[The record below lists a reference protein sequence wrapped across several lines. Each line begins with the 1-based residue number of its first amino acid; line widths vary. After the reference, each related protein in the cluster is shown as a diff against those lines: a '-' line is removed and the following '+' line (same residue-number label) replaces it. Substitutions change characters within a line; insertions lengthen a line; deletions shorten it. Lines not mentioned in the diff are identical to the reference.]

1 MPLDMSQTLVQV
13 FPGDSDMAR
22 RMRETDW
29 AATPLGPPETWPT
42 GLKTPLAMMLTSR
55 FEMWLGWGEDLRFF
69 YNDAYVPTLGTKHPG
84 SLGRPFHQVWREVYD
99 EVAPQVHSVMVEGRP
114 TWNKALQLL
123 LERNGYPEET
133 YHTFSYSPLR
143 DEGDIR
149 GLMCVVT
156 EETER
161 VISERRLETVRRLGE
176 CLIGAVTQDAV
187 LQGVCDALA
196 ANTHDF
202 PFSLAYVRD
211 PLGGLVGCA
220 ATEDAR
226 ELLRRSWPLD
236 AVGVGPHKHTL
247 PRGAYPTGA
256 WSVQPTQSLIVP
268 IAGLHGD
275 PAAILVLGLNPHR
288 RDDEGLLDLAT
299 LVADRAAGAFAQA
312 RSVEEERRR
321 SDRIWTNARDLMVV
335 VDGDG
340 VFQSVSPAWTRIL
353 GHRIEDVIGRRMEE
367 FVAPADL
374 AITHRTH
381 DEIFKGPQVTGFENR
396 YRTLDG
402 GVRWISWNTA
412 FEDGLIYGYGR
423 DITEEKQ
430 QAEAL
435 KQAEEALRQAQKMEA
450 IGQLTGGVAH
460 DFNNLLTVIRS
471 SADLLRSRDLPEDRR
486 RRYVDAISDT
496 ADRAAKLT
504 SQLLAFSRRQAL
516 KPEHFNVATKVETL
530 SEMLRSILGARI
542 RLEVSIACEESFVES
557 DINQFET
564 ALINLAVNA
573 RDAMDGEGALTV
585 CIGAA
590 DAIPALR
597 GHSASQGDFVTV
609 AVVDDG
615 GGIAEDDLARIFEP
629 FFTTKEVGRGTGLGL
644 SQVYGFAKQ
653 SGGDVAV
660 ESRLGHGSTFTLY
673 LPRTRRIETQ
683 VKLSPAPARTRH
695 EGRVLVVEDN
705 AAIGEF
711 ATQLLQDLGYR
722 TELAT
727 NAVEALARLETT
739 TPFDIVFSDVVMPG
753 IGGVEL
759 ARIINGR
766 WPSVQ
771 VVLTSGYSHVLATD
785 AHHGFP
791 LLHKPYSVEELSH
804 ILRQASVEARV
815 EVGGRS

>member
-1 MPLDMSQTLVQV
+1 MPLDLSQTLAEV

-22 RMRETDW
+22 RMREKDW
-29 AATPLGPPETWPT
+29 SRTPLGPPDQWPA
-42 GLKTPLAMMLTSR
+42 GLKAPLAMMLESR
-55 FEMWLGWGEDLRFF
+55 FEMWLGWSDDLCFL
-69 YNDAYVPTLGTKHPG
+69 YNDAYVPTLGTKHPAT
-84 SLGRPFHQVWREVYD
+84 LGRPFREVWREVYAD
-99 EVAPQVHSVMVEGRP
+99 VEPQVRSVMVEGRP

-143 DEGDIR
+143 DGGDVK

-176 CLIGAVTQDAV
+176 CLIGAVTRDAV

-196 ANTHDF
+196 GNTEDF
-202 PFSLAYVRD
+202 PFALAYVRD
-211 PLGGLVGCA
+211 PLGGLVGCS
-220 ATEDAR
+220 ATEEGRD
-226 ELLRRSWPLD
+226 LLQRPWPL
-236 AVGVGPHKHTL
+236 AAAGAEPRRHAL
-247 PRGAYPTGA
+247 PRAAYPTGA
-256 WSVQPTQSLIVP
+256 WSIPPTEYLAMTIPGAQ
-268 IAGLHGD
+268 GE
-275 PAAILVLGLNPHR
+275 PAATLVLGVNPHR
-288 RDDEGLLDLAT
+288 RDDEGLADLAT

-312 RSVEEERRR
+312 RSVEDERRR

-340 VFQSVSPAWTRIL
+340 RFQSVSPAWTRIL
-353 GHRIEDVIGRRMEE
+353 GHRIEDVIGRRIAD
-367 FVAPADL
+367 FVVPEDATVTDRALDSV
-374 AITHRTH
+374 AH
-381 DEIFKGPQVTGFENR
+381 GSQVTGFENR

-402 GVRWISWNTA
+402 GSRWISWNTA
-412 FEDGLIYGYGR
+412 SEAGLIYGYGR

-435 KQAEEALRQAQKMEA
+435 KHAEEALRQAQKMEA

-471 SADLLRSRDLPEDRR
+471 SADLLRSRDLPPERR
-486 RRYVDAISDT
+486 RRYIDAISDT

-516 KPEHFNVATKVETL
+516 KPERFNVATKVETL
-530 SEMLRSILGARI
+530 GDMLRSILGARI
-542 RLEVSIACEESFVES
+542 QLDIQALCEDGFVES

-573 RDAMDGEGALTV
+573 RDAMGGEGALKIRIDV
-585 CIGAA
+585 AG
-590 DAIPALR
+590 AIPALR
-597 GHSASQGDFVTV
+597 GHATSQGDFVTV
-609 AVVDDG
+609 SVIDG
-615 GGIAEDDLARIFEP
+615 GAGIAEDDLTRIFEP

-660 ESRLGHGSTFTLY
+660 ESDLGRGATFTLY
-673 LPRTRRIETQ
+673 LPRTRRAET
-683 VKLSPAPARTRH
+683 PALRPQTPVRSRH

-722 TELAT
+722 TELAA
-727 NAVEALARLETT
+727 NAVEALARLETE
-739 TPFDIVFSDVVMPG
+739 PSFNMVFSDVVMPG

-759 ARIINGR
+759 ARTIKER
-766 WPSVQ
+766 WPQVP

-804 ILRQASVEARV
+804 ILRQAAAANEQIDVA
-815 EVGGRS
+815 

>member
-1 MPLDMSQTLVQV
+1 MPLDMSPTLAQV

-69 YNDAYVPTLGTKHPG
+69 YNDAYVPTLGIKHPKA
-84 SLGRPFHQVWREVYD
+84 LGRPVREVWSEIRD
-99 EVAPQVHSVMVEGRP
+99 DIEPQFRSVMLEGRP
-114 TWNKALQLL
+114 TWNKAMPLL

-143 DEGDIR
+143 EEGHIR

-187 LQGVCDALA
+187 LRGVCDALA
-196 ANTHDF
+196 ANTEDF

-211 PLGGLVGCA
+211 PLGGLVGCS
-220 ATEDAR
+220 ATEEGR
-226 ELLRRSWPLD
+226 ELLQRSWPL
-236 AVGVGPHKHTL
+236 AAARAGLRKHAL
-247 PRGAYPTGA
+247 PRGTYPTGA
-256 WSVQPTQSLIVP
+256 WSIPPTECLTIP
-268 IAGLHGD
+268 IPGLHGD

-335 VDGDG
+335 IDAAG

-353 GHRIEDVIGRRMEE
+353 GHRVEDVIGRPMED
-367 FVAPADL
+367 FVDPADL
-374 AITHRTH
+374 PLTRQTHRELFH
-381 DEIFKGPQVTGFENR
+381 GPQLTGFENR
-396 YRTLDG
+396 YRTLGG

-435 KQAEEALRQAQKMEA
+435 RQTEEALRQAQKMEA

-471 SADLLRSRDLPEDRR
+471 SADLLRSRDLPADRR
-486 RRYVDAISDT
+486 RRYIDAISDT

-530 SEMLRSILGARI
+530 SDMLASILGARI
-542 RLEVSIACEESFVES
+542 QLDVSILCEDSFVES

-573 RDAMDGEGALTV
+573 RDAMDGEGALA
-585 CIGAA
+585 IRIDAA
-590 DAIPALR
+590 TAIPALR
-597 GHSASQGDFVTV
+597 GHAASQGDFVTV
-609 AVVDDG
+609 SVADDG
-615 GGIAEDDLARIFEP
+615 GGIAPDDLARIFEP

-644 SQVYGFAKQ
+644 SQIYGFAKQ

-673 LPRTRRIETQ
+673 LPRTRRVETQ
-683 VKLSPAPARTRH
+683 ARLSPAPARTRH

-727 NAVEALARLETT
+727 NAVEALARLEAEAT
-739 TPFDIVFSDVVMPG
+739 FDIVFSDVVMPG

-759 ARIINGR
+759 ARIIKGR
-766 WPSVQ
+766 WPGVQ

-804 ILRQASVEARV
+804 ILRQARTEERV
-815 EVGGRS
+815 EVGG